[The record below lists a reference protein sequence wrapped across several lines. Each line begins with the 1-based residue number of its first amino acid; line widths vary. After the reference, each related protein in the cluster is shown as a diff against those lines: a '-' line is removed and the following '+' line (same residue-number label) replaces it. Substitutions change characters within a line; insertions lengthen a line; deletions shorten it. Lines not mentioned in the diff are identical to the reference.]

1 MASYWAV
8 EILGEAV
15 DLDQITRALNPDF
28 DPWIE
33 RISPHA
39 DYAIRSSEFNTLQ
52 TVVEV
57 RDRSAILISILNGAV
72 ALTSGVEHVRG
83 GKILQVS
90 DEGEVDVSVF
100 GAAHGRLRGVILN
113 ASATVTNP
121 DGTARQPSP
130 PSPTEAQRYIQS
142 AIRNDDVADL
152 FTFVG
157 RADNWFDLYKA
168 MEMAQKLAG
177 GKRKLHKLLKA
188 GYADFKN
195 ARETANSYRHARVPY
210 TLTNPAT
217 FDEAYA
223 LLRHA
228 VLVALAEPGG
238 K

>member
-52 TVVEV
+52 TALEV
-57 RDRSAILISILNGAV
+57 RDRSAILINILNGAV

-90 DEGEVDVSVF
+90 DEGEVDVTVF
-100 GAAHGRLRGVILN
+100 GAAHGRLRGLILN
-113 ASATVTNP
+113 ASATVTNL

-168 MEMAQKLAG
+168 MEMAENLVG
-177 GKRKLHKLLKA
+177 GEHKLQALLKDGA
-188 GYADFKN
+188 VDFKN
-195 ARETANSYRHARVPY
+195 ARNTANFYRHARPSY
-210 TLTNPAT
+210 TPPNPAT
-217 FDEAYA
+217 FDEAHA
-223 LLRHA
+223 LVLHA
-228 VLVALAEPGG
+228 VLVALAKFDGV
-238 K
+238 